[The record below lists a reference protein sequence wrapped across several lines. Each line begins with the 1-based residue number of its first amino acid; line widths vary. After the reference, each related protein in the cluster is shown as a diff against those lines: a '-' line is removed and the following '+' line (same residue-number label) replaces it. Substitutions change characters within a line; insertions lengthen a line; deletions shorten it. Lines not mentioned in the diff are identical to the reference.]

1 MKKYVKYILI
11 FIFICLVIG
20 IIVYINIS
28 KLFYK
33 LYDVDKNHV
42 FEKISAKSAVNL
54 IKNETGIIYLGYPD
68 CPWCQDLVPLVNEIA
83 KENLV
88 EKVYYIDDFYYMR
101 PDKNDKPKKQN
112 EYNELVKLLGSEI
125 VELKSSGNEYDIIRV
140 PIVLFVKNGKIVD
153 YHKGTYD
160 GHEIKTKKD
169 ETGKTIYYLEDL
181 TYTQKET
188 IKNTLEEKIK
198 KVYSNKCDSGC

>member
-28 KLFYK
+28 KPFYK

-125 VELKSSGNEYDIIRV
+125 VELKSSENEYDIIRV
-140 PIVLFVKNGKIVD
+140 PVVLFIKNGKIVD

-169 ETGKTIYYLEDL
+169 KNGKTIYYLEDL
-181 TYTQKET
+181 TNMQKQN